1 MKIIA
6 DSVPVSVELFSASQE
21 GALADW
27 LVAHTGNGQSDL
39 LILTGSFPA
48 SIYAGGNA
56 EPDDSIA
63 EVFLDDGNTIINTG
77 DWMFFVSRAGNN
89 GSQGLHNMMDLPG
102 VSMSG
107 SNDTPVELTADGLKY
122 IPSLPEFL
130 TDRPF
135 HLDTL
140 GGDWFP
146 ELILAVDATGNLAD
160 PVVVKNSVT
169 GGRIGIF
176 MQVNGDNQNDR
187 GVVISEW
194 INNWYLDNVSDPT
207 GAAKPNPAH
216 EADDIG
222 RDASLSWRSGAFAAT
237 HNVYL
242 GNSIDD
248 VNAADPAVRV
258 GDGLATTSLDVGR
271 LDFNQTYFWRVD
283 EVNGAPD
290 FTVFNGRIW
299 SFTTEPFS
307 IPIDNVTVTASSSFG
322 ESGPEKTIDGSGLV
336 DDLHGPDASDMW
348 ISGGVPATIEYAFDR
363 AYRLHELWI
372 WNSNQLIES

>member
-1 MKIIA
+1 MRKLVLACVVVFAFSTTAMAIDIAAQTDANWWGSAAAEREMRIVA

-21 GALADW
+21 GGLADW

-56 EPDDSIA
+56 DPDDSIA

-77 DWMFFVSRAGNN
+77 DWMFYVSRAGNN
-89 GSQGLHNMMDLPG
+89 GSQGLHNMMDIPG

-160 PVVVKNSVT
+160 PVVVKN
-169 GGRIGIF
+169 
-176 MQVNGDNQNDR
+176 
-187 GVVISEW
+187 
-194 INNWYLDNVSDPT
+194 
-207 GAAKPNPAH
+207 
-216 EADDIG
+216 
-222 RDASLSWRSGAFAAT
+222 
-237 HNVYL
+237 
-242 GNSIDD
+242 
-248 VNAADPAVRV
+248 
-258 GDGLATTSLDVGR
+258 
-271 LDFNQTYFWRVD
+271 
-283 EVNGAPD
+283 
-290 FTVFNGRIW
+290 
-299 SFTTEPFS
+299 
-307 IPIDNVTVTASSSFG
+307 
-322 ESGPEKTIDGSGLV
+322 
-336 DDLHGPDASDMW
+336 
-348 ISGGVPATIEYAFDR
+348 
-363 AYRLHELWI
+363 
-372 WNSNQLIES
+372 